1 MKILFFLFL
10 DYFFC
15 ILYVYSIVDN
25 VIIFNWILN
34 RYGVRAFIAQSYTT
48 FIVVT
53 CSVFLQTSFT
63 AGFILPTPY
72 TKILFLDIFIFLC
85 WLVLLLAGGF
95 LILLLYFFF
104 YQYILVWFPIKKKKN
119 LHSTNMVDQISTQNP
134 ANNSSKSLKG
144 EQVLPS
150 EILEILRNNLIFY
163 ARSLEK
169 MRRLSILLPLYLL
182 NLEYYFKFKLLD
194 H

>member
-85 WLVLLLAGGF
+85 CLVLLLAGGF

-104 YQYILVWFPIKKKKN
+104 YQYILVWFPIKKKKKICIQ
-119 LHSTNMVDQISTQNP
+119 QIWLIKFLPKILQTILAKVLKGNKCFQ
-134 ANNSSKSLKG
+134 AKSSKS
-144 EQVLPS
+144 
-150 EILEILRNNLIFY
+150 
-163 ARSLEK
+163 
-169 MRRLSILLPLYLL
+169 
-182 NLEYYFKFKLLD
+182 
-194 H
+194 